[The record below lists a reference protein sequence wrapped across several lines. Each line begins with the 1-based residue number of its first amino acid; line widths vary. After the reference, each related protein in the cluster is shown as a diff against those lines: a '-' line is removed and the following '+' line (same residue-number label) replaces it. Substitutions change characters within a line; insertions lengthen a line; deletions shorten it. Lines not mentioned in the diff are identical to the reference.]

1 MGVDV
6 RGVGERHGGR
16 LGLSLR
22 RAALLAVFALS
33 GAVAAIA
40 AIVPSSDAGLLLA
53 KTAVLEPIAI
63 RLEEAL
69 LPAPATYVREERMH
83 RGDTFHSVLGRLGIN
98 DADIQQLLRQR
109 TILQL
114 LRVGTVVTA
123 EVRAGK
129 DHAGRDHA
137 GRDHDGELVWL
148 GFLSGREVAVR
159 VDRVGRALVASEQRA
174 QVVTR
179 TVLKSAVIRSSL
191 FAAADAAGIPD
202 SIAIQLAEVFGSD
215 IDFHR
220 ELRQGDRF
228 SVLYELHSVD
238 GRPLRAGRVFAAEFT
253 NQGRKYRALR
263 YADNFYAPDGKNMRK
278 GMLRSPLELSRVS
291 SGFGMRMHP
300 LHKAWRAHQGV
311 DYAAPAGTRV
321 RAVGDGIVEFAGRQ
335 GGYGNLV
342 IVRHAS
348 QISTY
353 YAHLKAVGRGI
364 RTGARVAQGDT
375 VGLVGQTGWA
385 TGPHLHYEFRV
396 AGTARNPLSV
406 PLPAGTP
413 VARHDMDAFRAQSQ
427 EMTAQLD
434 LLANGQVAALE

>member
-6 RGVGERHGGR
+6 QRANEHGGR
-16 LGLSLR
+16 LRFPLG
-22 RAALLAVFALS
+22 RAALLAAFAFS
-33 GAVAAIA
+33 GAVAAVA
-40 AIVPSSDAGLLLA
+40 AIMPADAELLLA
-53 KTAVLEPIAI
+53 KTARLEPVSI
-63 RLEEAL
+63 RLDESL
-69 LPAPATYVREERMH
+69 LPAPASYVREDRVQ
-83 RGDTFHSVLGRLGIN
+83 RGDTFQGLLVRLGIGE
-98 DADIQQLLRQR
+98 ADVRLLLRERALQQLRP
-109 TILQL
+109 
-114 LRVGTVVTA
+114 GTTVTA
-123 EVRAGK
+123 EVRAGN
-129 DHAGRDHA
+129 GI
-137 GRDHDGELVWL
+137 DGELVWL
-148 GFLSGREVAVR
+148 GFLSGRDSVVR
-159 VDRVGRALVASEQRA
+159 IERIGQGLVASEQRA
-174 QVVTR
+174 QVETR
-179 TVLKSAVIRSSL
+179 NVLKSGLIRSSL
-191 FAAADAAGIPD
+191 FAATDAAGIPD
-202 SIAIQLAEVFGSD
+202 SIAIQLADVFGSD
-215 IDFHR
+215 VDFHR

-238 GRPLRAGRVFAAEFT
+238 GRPLRAGRVLAAEFT

-311 DYAAPAGTRV
+311 DYAAPTGTRV

-342 IVRHAS
+342 IVRHAG
-348 QISTY
+348 QVSTY
-353 YAHLKAVGRGI
+353 YAHLNAVGRGI

-413 VARHDMDAFRAQSQ
+413 VARHDMDTFRARSQ
-427 EMTAQLD
+427 EMAAQLD
-434 LLANGQVAALE
+434 LIANGPVAALE